1 MCVCHYVHEPL
12 GGGRACAQN
21 GTHTHTHT
29 HMTQKTHTYTG
40 TVPHERFVHRMAALD
55 DRLLLFGGRT
65 MSSGL
70 GFGVWGLEFR
80 VGFGV

>member
-1 MCVCHYVHEPL
+1 M
-12 GGGRACAQN
+12 
-21 GTHTHTHT
+21 T
-29 HMTQKTHTYTG
+29 HMAHTQTHRTYTG